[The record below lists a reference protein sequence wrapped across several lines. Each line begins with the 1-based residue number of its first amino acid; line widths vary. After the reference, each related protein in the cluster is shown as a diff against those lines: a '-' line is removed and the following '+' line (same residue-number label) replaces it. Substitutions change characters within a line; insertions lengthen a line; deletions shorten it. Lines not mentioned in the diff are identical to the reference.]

1 MAKNI
6 KELIDKNSSQTY
18 QVLRKFYMDVVSG
31 AVEDYRMTK
40 GGAVVKLPLTA
51 AVRIEAANA
60 LLRMDID
67 KVQGNAKAKETQ
79 DDLSEGNEAM
89 MQLAALAKSRLKQ

>member
-6 KELIDKNSSQTY
+6 KDLIDKNSPHTY
-18 QVLRKFYMDVVSG
+18 QVLRNFYMDVVNG
-31 AVEDYRMTK
+31 LVKDYRMTK
-40 GGAVVKLPLTA
+40 DGDVRELPLTA

-67 KVQGNAKAKETQ
+67 KVQGNAKAKETA
-79 DDLSEGNEAM
+79 DDIAEGSDALK
-89 MQLAALAKSRLKQ
+89 QLAELAKSRMKK

>member
-31 AVEDYRMTK
+31 AIDDYRMTK
-40 GGAVVKLPLTA
+40 DGEVKKLPLTA

-67 KVQGNAKAKETQ
+67 KVQGNAKAKETA
-79 DDLSEGNEAM
+79 DELTESNEAV
-89 MQLAALAKSRLKQ
+89 MQLAELAKSRIKK